1 MFRDVINK
9 LGFLFRKDDDGPLT
23 RVALD
28 IGTEY
33 VKAIILE
40 LTDTGPKVL
49 GVGRARQDY
58 ANMEG
63 GAVANIAGVAA
74 CCAEAVEQ
82 AAVIAGVK
90 PTEAVLGIAG
100 QFVHGVSRTVERQRS
115 RAEKPLTVNELRTHF
130 HDAQKEALSSVSKK
144 MRERLGYQKLEV
156 ELVNSSLVSMTID
169 GHPVNNPLDFPGR
182 NLEFSIFMTFAPL
195 VHSGAMR
202 TIAERL
208 GLKLIGMIAEP
219 YAVAASSLTDE
230 AYEFGSLVIDIGG
243 GSTDIALVQQRGV
256 VATKMVPMG
265 GRAFTKGIAARLHK
279 TLREAEQL
287 KLDFSDGVGSDEI
300 GDIVQADLSIW
311 VDAVILALRDIYTGT
326 PLPHHIALCGGG
338 SCLPGIVEALCS
350 EKLAS
355 SGMFAQRPEV
365 VLLQPEHIYGI
376 ADPKEFFRGQQDV
389 TPKAIAYQAAV
400 IQGTNHVL
408 GGALRA

>member
-1 MFRDVINK
+1 MIRDYTSR
-9 LGFLFRKDDDGPLT
+9 LGFLFRRADDGPVT
-23 RVALD
+23 RIALD

-33 VKAIILE
+33 VKAVILE
-40 LTDTGPKVL
+40 LTDAGPKVL

-63 GAVANIAGVAA
+63 GAVANIAGVTA
-74 CCAEAVEQ
+74 CCTEAVEQ
-82 AAVIAGVK
+82 AAVIAGLK
-90 PTEAVLGIAG
+90 PKEAVLGIAG

-115 RAEKPLTVNELRTHF
+115 RAEKPLTVGELRSHF
-130 HDAQKEALSSVSKK
+130 QDAQKEALDSVTKK
-144 MRERLGYQKLEV
+144 MKERLGYQKLEV

-195 VHSGAMR
+195 VHAGAMR
-202 TIAERL
+202 TIADRL
-208 GLKLIGMIAEP
+208 GLKLVGMIAEP

-230 AYEFGSLVIDIGG
+230 AYEFGSLVIDMGG

-287 KLDFSDGVGSDEI
+287 KMDYSDGVGSMEI
-300 GDIVQADLSIW
+300 GDIIQADLEIW
-311 VDAVILALRDIYTGT
+311 LDAVLLALRDIYTGT

-338 SCLPGIVEALCS
+338 SCLPGVAEMLRS
-350 EKLAS
+350 DKLAG
-355 SGMFAQRPEV
+355 SGMFSQRPEV
-365 VLLQPEHIYGI
+365 ILLRPDHIYGI
-376 ADPKEFFRGQQDV
+376 SDPKEFFRGQQDV

-400 IQGTNHVL
+400 IQGSNHVL